1 MRTRTACLALVSA
14 ALAGFTAPA
23 HAVPIT
29 YTETATA
36 TGFLDGTPF
45 ANALVT
51 ITVTGDTAAAPSG
64 VNFQFYPLPGATVT
78 VAGFGSDSLLHS
90 ELFVNQVSTP
100 TATVGFADS
109 TGPLSILDTFN
120 TAFSTY
126 TLNTAIGP
134 TLGAPFIDSALIA
147 ATAHG
152 HLSFDHFR

>member
-64 VNFQFYPLPGATVT
+64 GIFQFYPLPGATVT
-78 VAGFGSDSLLHS
+78 VTGFGSDSLLHS

-109 TGPLSILDTFN
+109 TGPLSIGYVQYRFQHLYVKHCDRPN
-120 TAFSTY
+120 LGGAIHQFS
-126 TLNTAIGP
+126 
-134 TLGAPFIDSALIA
+134 
-147 ATAHG
+147 AHRG
-152 HLSFDHFR
+152 HCARHLSFDRFR